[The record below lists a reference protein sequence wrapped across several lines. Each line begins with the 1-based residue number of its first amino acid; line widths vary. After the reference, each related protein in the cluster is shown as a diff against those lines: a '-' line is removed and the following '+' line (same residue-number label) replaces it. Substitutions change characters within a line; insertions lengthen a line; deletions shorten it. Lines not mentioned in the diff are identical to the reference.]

1 MDKLEKVERLR
12 QNANV
17 TYEEALAAL
26 NESNEDLLDAMVLL
40 EKQGKVKK
48 PSQSVYSTSYQEQM
62 QYIDVPDK
70 VAQQKKSAPNLGR
83 SLAHLFRG
91 IIGFVR
97 STSFRVTRG
106 DTELFRLPSWLMVLI
121 VLIFWKIALPAAII
135 ALIFGFRYSFEGT
148 ENTDAANNVL
158 TRAGEVAED
167 LKNGLRNQ
175 KTESAGRDSRP
186 DSAKNTE
193 M

>member
-26 NESNEDLLDAMVLL
+26 DESNEDLLDAMVLL
-40 EKQGKVKK
+40 ERQGKVKK

-83 SLAHLFRG
+83 SLARLFRG

-97 STSFRVTRG
+97 STSFRVTRE
-106 DTELFRLPSWLMVLI
+106 DTEIFRLPSWLMVLI
-121 VLIFWKIALPAAII
+121 VLIFWKIALPVAII
-135 ALIFGFRYSFEGT
+135 ALIFGFRYSFEGAG
-148 ENTDAANNVL
+148 NTDAANNVL
-158 TRAGEVAED
+158 GRAGEIAED
-167 LKNGLRNQ
+167 LKNGLRSQ
-175 KTESAGRDSRP
+175 QAESAERDSRS
-186 DSAKNTE
+186 DSAGNSE
-193 M
+193 S